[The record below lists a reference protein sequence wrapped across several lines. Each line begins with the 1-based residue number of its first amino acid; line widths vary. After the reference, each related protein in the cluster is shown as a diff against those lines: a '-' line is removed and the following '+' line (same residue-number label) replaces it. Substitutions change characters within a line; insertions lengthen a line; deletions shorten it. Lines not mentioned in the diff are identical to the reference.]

1 LKKQYW
7 QWIKKD
13 YWRLT
18 MMNNKV
24 KVYKALIKI
33 YIEGGQ
39 CPHNIGLESTCKR
52 SNCKECRR
60 EAIDNII
67 NHEIYEKLKNE
78 YVSNCFGACP
88 KVLGYKK
95 YENCKVGC
103 RECRKQAIERIE
115 KDENE

>member
-1 LKKQYW
+1 
-7 QWIKKD
+7 
-13 YWRLT
+13 